1 MRPEILYPYFTD
13 LANLKG
19 VGKKTRERLV
29 KLCGESIV
37 DLLLHL
43 PRELLSRRRSDD
55 LRPGVHTVQVQIQ
68 QHRPAP
74 RRGMPHVIDTLIL
87 CENTDHRNHQGRLEV
102 VYFHARGDYL
112 RKTFPEGEVRLL
124 SGKLE
129 YRRDCWVML
138 HPDYV
143 VAPEEADSLPLLEP
157 IYGLTQGLTNRLF
170 RQALSD
176 ALPTLPKL
184 PEWQRGET
192 VIENSWPDFLSALKQ
207 AHEPQSHA
215 DLQTAEE
222 RSPALRRLAMD
233 ELLAHQLSLRFM
245 RQRYRR
251 RAGRAYPDVQQYRAQ
266 VQASLPFQLS
276 ETQNS
281 AIAEIRAD
289 IQDTEPMLRL
299 LMGEVGS
306 GKTLVALMVML
317 DILESGAKCAMM
329 VPSETLARQHQDTIR
344 NILQQAGLDIPC
356 LLLVSSLGAAAKREI
371 LASLA
376 STEPVI
382 VVGTHAL
389 IQDSVAYENLG
400 LVIIDEQHRFGV
412 HQRMA
417 LSRKAKLTPEMLV
430 MTATPIPRTL
440 LMTHYGDLDATRLH
454 GRNPRAS
461 EIQTA
466 VIGDHKI
473 DALIQR
479 IKTVLARNERIFW
492 VCPLREDSEKVDLI
506 AAQSRYD
513 YLKTFFPEQCFLLHG
528 GMATEEKVQTMRAFQ
543 TAPNGAI
550 LIATTVIEVGIDIHD
565 ATVIIIEA
573 AEHFGLAQLHQLR
586 GRVGRAELAGN
597 CILLHGAHM
606 SQVAQERLEMMR
618 NSTDGFALAE
628 ADLRLRGGG
637 EILGAKQSG
646 VPVMHLA
653 DLARDQDLLQRAHDE
668 AAYIV
673 QHDPKLE
680 SPRGEALR
688 VLLYLF
694 RRDAALTLINAG

>member
-13 LANLKG
+13 LAQLKG
-19 VGKKTRERLV
+19 IGKKTRERLV
-29 KLCGESIV
+29 KLCGENII
-37 DLLLHL
+37 DLLFHL

-55 LRPGVHTVQVQIQ
+55 LQAGVHSVQVQIQ
-68 QHRPAP
+68 KHRPAS
-74 RRGMPHVIDTLIL
+74 RRGVPHVIEALIL
-87 CENTDHRNHQGRLEV
+87 CENTHHHNHQGRLEV

-112 RKTFPEGEVRLL
+112 RKSFPDGETRLI

-129 YRRDCWVML
+129 YRRDHWIML

-143 VAPEEADSLPLLEP
+143 VTPEEADTLPKLEP
-157 IYGLTQGLTNRLF
+157 IYGLIQGLTNRLF
-170 RQALSD
+170 RQAVSGAIR
-176 ALPTLPKL
+176 ALPPL
-184 PEWQRGET
+184 PEWHSEK
-192 VIENSWPDFLSALKQ
+192 VIIDQQWPDFLSALRHPHQ
-207 AHEPQSHA
+207 PETHA
-215 DLQTAEE
+215 DLQTAET

-251 RAGRAYPDVQQYRAQ
+251 RAGLSRPETHLYRAQ
-266 VQASLPFQLS
+266 VEAALPFNLS
-276 ETQNS
+276 ETQNH

-289 IQDTEPMLRL
+289 MQDEEPMLRL

-306 GKTLVALMVML
+306 GKTLVALMIML

-329 VPSETLARQHQDTIR
+329 VPSETLARQHQETIQET
-344 NILQQAGLDIPC
+344 LQQAGLDIPC
-356 LLLVSSLGAAAKREI
+356 VLLVSSLGAAAKREVLGA
-371 LASLA
+371 LAGS
-376 STEPVI
+376 EPLI
-382 VVGTHAL
+382 AIGTHAL
-389 IQDSVAYENLG
+389 IQDAVVYENLG

-417 LSRKAKLTPEMLV
+417 LSRKASITPEMLV

-440 LMTHYGDLDATRLH
+440 LMTHYGDLDSTRLE
-454 GRNPRAS
+454 GRNPNAS
-461 EIQTA
+461 EVQTA

-473 DALIQR
+473 DALVQR
-479 IKTVLARNERIFW
+479 ISAVLERKERIFW
-492 VCPLREDSEKVDLI
+492 VCPLREDSEKIDLA

-513 YLKTFFPEQCFLLHG
+513 HLKTIFPDQCFLLHG
-528 GMATEEKVQTMRAFQ
+528 GMTTEAKVETMQTFQ
-543 TAPNGAI
+543 AAPNGAI

-586 GRVGRAELAGN
+586 GRVGRSKLAGN
-597 CILLHGAHM
+597 CILLHGAQM
-606 SQVAQERLEMMR
+606 SKVAQERLEMMR

-646 VPVMHLA
+646 VPMMRLA
-653 DLARDQDLLQRAHDE
+653 NLAQDQDLLKRAHDE

-673 QHDPKLE
+673 QHDPKLQG
-680 SPRGEALR
+680 SRGKALR
-688 VLLYLF
+688 ILLYLF
-694 RRDAALTLINAG
+694 RRDAALTLINSG